1 MLFAK
6 RNQAYVDD
14 EEQAK
19 KIVFDRTIKW
29 VNKLYPEETKEVGL
43 TPVKI
48 SSQLQYGY
56 DSLFESFRSAVEQ
69 ILSASYNNELQ
80 SKEL

>member
-19 KIVFDRTIKW
+19 KVVFDRTIKW
-29 VNKLYPEETKEVGL
+29 VNRLYPDENKEVGL
-43 TPVKI
+43 RPGKI

-56 DSLFESFRSAVEQ
+56 DSLFESFRSAIEQ
-69 ILSASYNNELQ
+69 VSSANCSNELTM
-80 SKEL
+80 SER